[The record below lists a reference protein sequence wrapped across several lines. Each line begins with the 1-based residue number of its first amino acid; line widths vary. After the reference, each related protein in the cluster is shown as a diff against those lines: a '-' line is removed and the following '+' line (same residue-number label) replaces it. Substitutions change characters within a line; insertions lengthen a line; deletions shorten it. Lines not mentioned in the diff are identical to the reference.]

1 MIDESKILG
10 VILAGGKGT
19 RMGGEEK
26 GLIRLNNK
34 ALIEYSIERLKPQ
47 VNNLVI
53 NANNNL
59 KKYSRFNIPIV
70 PDSLSGFLG
79 PLAGVLAGLDYADQK
94 GYTHI
99 VTVAADTPF
108 FPKNLV
114 SLFLMTAKNYNG
126 LTIATTQDKNSRIQS
141 HPTFG
146 IWPCNLRENLQ
157 THIENGL
164 RKIVIWTE
172 KHNAGET
179 LFEGNKNL
187 DPFFNINTPA
197 DLNTAKAVLENYK

>member
-34 ALIEYSIERLKPQ
+34 SLIEYSIERLKPQ

-70 PDSLSGFLG
+70 PDS
-79 PLAGVLAGLDYADQK
+79 
-94 GYTHI
+94 
-99 VTVAADTPF
+99 
-108 FPKNLV
+108 
-114 SLFLMTAKNYNG
+114 
-126 LTIATTQDKNSRIQS
+126 
-141 HPTFG
+141 
-146 IWPCNLRENLQ
+146 
-157 THIENGL
+157 
-164 RKIVIWTE
+164 
-172 KHNAGET
+172 
-179 LFEGNKNL
+179 
-187 DPFFNINTPA
+187 
-197 DLNTAKAVLENYK
+197 

>member
-34 ALIEYSIERLKPQ
+34 SLIEYSIERLKPQ

-59 KKYSRFNIPIV
+59 KKYSRFNMPIV

-99 VTVAADTPF
+99 EGYYVTKREDKAHIR
-108 FPKNLV
+108 
-114 SLFLMTAKNYNG
+114 AK
-126 LTIATTQDKNSRIQS
+126 L
-141 HPTFG
+141 
-146 IWPCNLRENLQ
+146 
-157 THIENGL
+157 HIGHKDIPL
-164 RKIVIWTE
+164 
-172 KHNAGET
+172 
-179 LFEGNKNL
+179 
-187 DPFFNINTPA
+187 
-197 DLNTAKAVLENYK
+197 